1 MSGSPTDLYFKLSQL
16 IRDFSGFLYAAPAH
30 KATTEAI
37 TI

>member
-16 IRDFSGFLYAAPAH
+16 IRDFLYAAPAH

-37 TI
+37 TM